1 MGDWVNITFSL
12 KPTLV
17 DEAFLNKLD
26 ACFAEV
32 GYRPS
37 VMWIPQSPKKDKFN
51 PSERLEAMN
60 QAGFWKSHNPY
71 DSTDE
76 WLQSAHIGYSA
87 SGEND
92 WTTFH
97 VYFLIWK
104 INRYVSHFTLKTH
117 VTSLY
122 FSSDCAI
129 EEDEPDDLKEDT
141 RKCMAK
147 AETTRR
153 IVPIIHEKFGCYYTN
168 GTTERGPLFIIAT
181 AKKHILPFFD
191 GKEVDTAWL
200 FEMPDGKWI
209 CPVCDEAHFEKPLWF
224 LSSKPETP
232 WAEPSFQKCPT
243 CHTQYGVDDNILTFP
258 NVNQG
263 SVWGKLQRKWL
274 KQKNE
279 IPPP

>member
-1 MGDWVNITFSL
+1 MGDWVDITFSL

-60 QAGFWKSHNPY
+60 QAEYWESYGSPG
-71 DSTDE
+71 E
-76 WLQSAHIGYSA
+76 LLQSAHIGYSA

-97 VYFLIWK
+97 ITFLIWK

-117 VTSLY
+117 VTSFY
-122 FSSDCAI
+122 FSSDCVI
-129 EEDEPDDLKEDT
+129 EEDKPDDLKEDT

-147 AETTRR
+147 AEVTRR
-153 IVPIIHEKFGCYYTN
+153 IVPIIHEKFGCYYTD
-168 GTTERGPLFIIAT
+168 GTTERGPLFVIAT

-209 CPVCDEAHFEKPLWF
+209 CPVCNEAHFEKPLWF

-279 IPPP
+279 IMSP